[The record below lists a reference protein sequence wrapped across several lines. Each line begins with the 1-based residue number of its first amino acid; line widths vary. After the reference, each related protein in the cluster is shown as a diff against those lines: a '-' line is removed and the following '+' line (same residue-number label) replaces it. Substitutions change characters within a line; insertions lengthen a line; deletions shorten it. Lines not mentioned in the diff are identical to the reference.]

1 MSKPI
6 SKMSFEKVI
15 TNTEIISWWVGYI
28 ITDAMYNVL
37 FPENDE
43 NDENNE
49 YDSTVEFWIMNTCF
63 N

>member
-1 MSKPI
+1 
-6 SKMSFEKVI
+6 MSFERVM
-15 TNTEIISWWVGYI
+15 TNTEIISWWVGNI

-43 NDENNE
+43 NDENDENNE
-49 YDSTVEFWIMNTCF
+49 YDSTVESWIMNSSF